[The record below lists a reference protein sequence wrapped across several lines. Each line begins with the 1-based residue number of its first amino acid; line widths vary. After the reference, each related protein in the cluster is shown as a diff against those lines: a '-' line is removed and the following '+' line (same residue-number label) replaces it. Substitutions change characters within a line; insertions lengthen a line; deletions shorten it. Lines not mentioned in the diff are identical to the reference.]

1 MPNATLALE
10 YQVHQRLNLEKVDQ
24 EINQAWSSALQ
35 DPKFLDQ
42 LKKQGIDAAILPQ
55 TGTEVIKVEKQGE
68 GITPDEIRLLVS
80 IGTSLAPVVAK
91 IIKDLWVHV
100 ILPRIRVD
108 QGEDSIGKEKK
119 KDDSEE

>member
-1 MPNATLALE
+1 MPNTTLALE